1 MCTKYQDNWTTWV
14 GCYKLSV
21 EVEASKIATRKTR
34 KMAFFGQKSAI
45 FENFSKIFWNL
56 LETIEIHIWSKFWVI
71 WTIFMDFMDF

>member
-1 MCTKYQDNWTTWV
+1 
-14 GCYKLSV
+14 
-21 EVEASKIATRKTR
+21 
-34 KMAFFGQKSAI
+34 MAFFGQKSAI